1 MGEFA
6 IYLGLWWI
14 SDMTLTHIRK
24 LVTLIYRVKAAKE
37 MNFCM
42 HSRLIYASV
51 NEFWDRVPM
60 GRIINRINSDSEE
73 CDFNLG
79 GKSNGF

>member
-6 IYLGLWWI
+6 ITLGLWWI

-37 MNFCM
+37 MNFWM

-60 GRIINRINSDSEE
+60 GRIINRINTDSED